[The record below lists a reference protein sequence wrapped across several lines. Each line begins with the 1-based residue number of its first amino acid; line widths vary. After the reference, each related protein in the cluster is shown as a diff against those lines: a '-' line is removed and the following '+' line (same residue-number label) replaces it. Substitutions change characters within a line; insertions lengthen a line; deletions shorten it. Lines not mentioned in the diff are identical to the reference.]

1 MSTKLVASPKS
12 GAFWRERRKEQ
23 QWRQAAPASGSS
35 SRVHSSTAFH
45 LPKLALGRVCVDGA
59 DGVGGGRQWTRS
71 GPPLPPRP
79 ACCAVCLRRHCL
91 AAAMCPAASV
101 QPPAAPHY
109 VLCQAP
115 SYSIAA
121 DWLASRYHLWLWSI
135 AQWSEYLGQDMVY
148 NIYVYF

>member
-23 QWRQAAPASGSS
+23 QWRQPSGS

-45 LPKLALGRVCVDGA
+45 LPKLALGRVWCRRCRWRRWRAAVDPVWTAVTATASLLCCV
-59 DGVGGGRQWTRS
+59 S
-71 GPPLPPRP
+71 PPSLP
-79 ACCAVCLRRHCL
+79 RRRL
-91 AAAMCPAASV
+91 AASV

-115 SYSIAA
+115 SYSMLLTDLPAVTISGFE
-121 DWLASRYHLWLWSI
+121 ASHNGR
-135 AQWSEYLGQDMVY
+135 
-148 NIYVYF
+148 NIWVKIWYTYYIWYMLNF